1 MTEPNLGLR
10 PANRNCS
17 RTPAR
22 RGRPCALVEELRQ
35 AFGEL
40 LWDPFVPTRA
50 VLAEALGAGAPI
62 HEYGSRAR
70 DVIAVYDALAQRL
83 LTLTD
88 ED

>member
-1 MTEPNLGLR
+1 VR
-10 PANRNCS
+10 PRF
-17 RTPAR
+17 
-22 RGRPCALVEELRQ
+22 EELRQ

-70 DVIAVYDALAQRL
+70 DAVYDALAQRL